1 MALRDLLVFVD
12 ASRQTEMRLTLAADL
27 ARRHE
32 ATLIGIHVIDV
43 DRTRTGPARV
53 LSYAEM
59 AQMQDDVREEA
70 GRLEGAFWERT
81 RRNGLLGEWRVAEG
95 PTASVVALHARYAD
109 MVVLGQI
116 DPEDP
121 VAQMAKGSVEQV
133 LLSSGR
139 PVLLIPQAGRF
150 ETVGETVLIG
160 WKASREAARAVND
173 AIPVLEKSNSVTV
186 LAVNP
191 EHGIC
196 GDGDLPA
203 ADIARHLAR
212 HGISV
217 NVAQRT
223 TEPRAECDALLD
235 YAADLRADLLVIGG
249 YGHLTQSI
257 MGGVTRA
264 LLQRA
269 RVPLLL
275 SH

>member
-1 MALRDLLVFVD
+1 M
-12 ASRQTEMRLTLAADL
+12 
-27 ARRHE
+27 
-32 ATLIGIHVIDV
+32 
-43 DRTRTGPARV
+43 
-53 LSYAEM
+53 
-59 AQMQDDVREEA
+59 
-70 GRLEGAFWERT
+70 
-81 RRNGLLGEWRVAEG
+81 
-95 PTASVVALHARYAD
+95 
-109 MVVLGQI
+109 
-116 DPEDP
+116 
-121 VAQMAKGSVEQV
+121 
-133 LLSSGR
+133 
-139 PVLLIPQAGRF
+139 
-150 ETVGETVLIG
+150 LIG

-173 AIPVLEKSNSVTV
+173 AIPVLEKSKSVTV

-223 TEPRAECDALLD
+223 AEPQAECDALLD

-249 YGHLTQSI
+249 YGHITQSI

-264 LLQRA
+264 LLERA

>member
-1 MALRDLLVFVD
+1 
-12 ASRQTEMRLTLAADL
+12 
-27 ARRHE
+27 
-32 ATLIGIHVIDV
+32 
-43 DRTRTGPARV
+43 
-53 LSYAEM
+53 
-59 AQMQDDVREEA
+59 
-70 GRLEGAFWERT
+70 
-81 RRNGLLGEWRVAEG
+81 
-95 PTASVVALHARYAD
+95 
-109 MVVLGQI
+109 VVLGQI

-139 PVLLIPQAGRF
+139 PVLLIPKAGCF
-150 ETVGETVLIG
+150 ETIGETVLIG

-196 GDGDLPA
+196 GGGDLPA

-217 NVAQRT
+217 NAAQRT
-223 TEPRAECDALLD
+223 AEPRAECDALLD

-264 LLQRA
+264 LLERA